1 MNRPEPQAPPTAPPT
16 APASA
21 GDIVAELDELKVWF
35 PAPGRTSVR
44 AVDGVSLQI
53 RRGETLGLV
62 GESGSGKSTTGLA
75 LLRLVEPTAGRIHVA
90 GEEVTGWSRRRL
102 RRLRRRVAMV
112 FQDPQASL
120 DPRRTI
126 ADSVAEP
133 LIVHGLGGDR
143 AGRRRRVTELLELV
157 GLRGDLADRHPH
169 ELSGGQRQRVG
180 IARALAGEPDL
191 IVLDEPIASLDLSVQ
206 AQIMNLL
213 RGLQA
218 ELGLTYLFIAHDLAA
233 VEHMSDR
240 IAVMYLGRIVE
251 TGTPAQIYGNP
262 GHPYTAALL
271 SAIPVAD
278 PLVER
283 RRRRIILTGEIP
295 SPVDPPS
302 GCRFRTRCP
311 QARPDC
317 AETDPDLIEVET
329 GQCAACLYAVEAVRQ
344 MRARQEEPAPPKPRF
359 EPDATTGGEAG
370 LSRSAGLD

>member
-1 MNRPEPQAPPTAPPT
+1 MTADPA
-16 APASA
+16 APAA
-21 GDIVAELDELKVWF
+21 ALGETVAAPGEIVAELDNLRVWF
-35 PAPGRTSVR
+35 PAPGGAAVR
-44 AVDGVSLQI
+44 AVDGVSLGI

-75 LLRLVEPTAGRIHVA
+75 LLRLVDATAGMVRV
-90 GEEVTGWSRRRL
+90 GGRDVTWWSRRQL
-102 RRLRRRVAMV
+102 RGLRRRVAMV

-126 ADSVAEP
+126 GASIAEP
-133 LIVHGLGGDR
+133 LVVHRLVDS
-143 AGRRRRVTELLELV
+143 ADARRRRVAELLEMV
-157 GLRGDLADRHPH
+157 GLRADLADRHPH

-191 IVLDEPIASLDLSVQ
+191 IVLDEPIASLDLSMQ

-213 RGLQA
+213 RGLQRD
-218 ELGLTYLFIAHDLAA
+218 LGLTYLFIAHDLAA

-240 IAVMYLGRIVE
+240 VAVMYLGRIVE
-251 TGTPAQIYGNP
+251 TGTPEQLYGQP
-262 GHPYTAALL
+262 AHPYTAALL

-278 PLVER
+278 PKVER
-283 RRRRIILTGEIP
+283 NRRRIILSGDIP

-317 AETDPDLIEVET
+317 AEVDPVLVEIAA
-329 GQCAACLYAVEAVRQ
+329 GQWAACRYAGEAVRA
-344 MRARQEEPAPPKPRF
+344 MRAGTAEG
-359 EPDATTGGEAG
+359 TG
-370 LSRSAGLD
+370 R